1 MEKFMVRKPKFS
13 QHLQMLILRR
23 QGGCWTHSSEKTS
36 MEQNWTTMN
45 RKHLLSCNV
54 IPERRTCISN
64 NRTQFWAKTYKEE
77 HYKSLASKAI
87 KELVSFHSSYLS
99 EQGFSQ
105 MINIKNKNRNKLVG
119 GALSACLRVALTK
132 TVEPRFNMIQRKI
145 QEQRSH

>member
-1 MEKFMVRKPKFS
+1 MNNNEQETLVE
-13 QHLQMLILRR
+13 LQCDSRMKDMYK
-23 QGGCWTHSSEKTS
+23 Q
-36 MEQNWTTMN
+36 
-45 RKHLLSCNV
+45 LS
-54 IPERRTCISN
+54 
-64 NRTQFWAKTYKEE
+64 RTQFWAKTYKEE

-119 GALSACLRVALTK
+119 GALSACLRIALTK